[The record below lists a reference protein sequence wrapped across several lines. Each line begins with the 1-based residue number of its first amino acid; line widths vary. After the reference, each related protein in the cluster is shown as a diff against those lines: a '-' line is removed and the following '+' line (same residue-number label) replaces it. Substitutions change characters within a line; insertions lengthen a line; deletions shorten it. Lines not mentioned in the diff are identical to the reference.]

1 MSLKSPP
8 MADSP
13 KRKKKKHNLLVD
25 WLTYFLLR
33 VLVVFLYL
41 FDVETNLNTA
51 CILGRLLWK
60 YYHRG
65 RKRALE
71 NLRASYPEKSEQWI
85 WRTGRRSFEHLVMLT
100 IDILFTPRLVKKY
113 NWRDYS
119 RYKNVE
125 RAKWLMLEG
134 QGLLMVGAHYSNF
147 EIIGFLLGMFGFEIY
162 SIARPLDNKYI
173 SRYLYGVRRAAG
185 QRIIDKKG
193 ATALMEELA
202 SRGSTLCFV
211 ADQDAGK
218 KGVFVDFFGRKAST
232 YKSIGLLALTKNM
245 PIVVGYSRR
254 VDNRF
259 FFEIGIN
266 RIIFPE
272 EWADKDDPL
281 KWVTAEYT
289 RAIEE
294 FVREDPSQYWWLHR
308 RWKRRPKEEKEK

>member
-1 MSLKSPP
+1 

-13 KRKKKKHNLLVD
+13 QRKKKRHNPLID

-33 VLVVFLYL
+33 ILIVFLYL
-41 FDVETNLNTA
+41 FDIETNLNTA

-65 RKRALE
+65 RNRALE

-85 WRTGRRSFEHLVMLT
+85 RRTGRRSFEHLVMLT

-119 RYKNVE
+119 RYKNIE
-125 RAKWLMLEG
+125 RAKWIMLEG
-134 QGLLMVGAHYSNF
+134 QGLLLVGAHYSNF
-147 EIIGFLLGMFGFEIY
+147 EIIGYLLGLFGFEVY

-193 ATALMEELA
+193 ATALMEQLA
-202 SRGSTLCFV
+202 SRGATLCFV

-218 KGVFVDFFGRKAST
+218 KGIFVDFFGRKAST
-232 YKSIGLLALTKNM
+232 YKSIGLLAITKNI

-272 EWADKDDPL
+272 EWAGRDDPL

-308 RWKRRPKEEKEK
+308 RWKRRSKEEEQKLST